1 MARLTLA
8 RRSRR
13 LVSTLMWRRAAPIL
27 LVLLALP
34 ALVALAACGGSSEAP
49 TAVPTEETDGG
60 ATPTPTAEETVQEE
74 TVQVDQ
80 SYWHAGFKAT
90 LGEARLTE
98 GDFGGLVVEIEAAFE
113 NLGKTGNRPNS
124 TLVLRSGG
132 QDYTDS
138 ALGQDIPFV
147 AVGTTSDGLIT
158 FRVDEAFSFDD
169 AVLVVGMPTNNQ
181 AMVPLTPG
189 AGELVSLEPQEI
201 AASGSAT
208 AGAVTLT
215 LTGAELRA
223 DLPERQSEEEAGKL
237 ALTVFFSATPQAGIQ
252 LGQGVLQS
260 DNVALKLPDGTSVAV
275 RDDGSSGVNELLQG
289 KEGTT
294 ISDLSARFDVSSPAS
309 GQYAFII
316 KGNYGASGAQVEAE
330 VPFTI
335 P

>member
-8 RRSRR
+8 RRSLRV
-13 LVSTLMWRRAAPIL
+13 VSTLTWGRAVPIL
-27 LVLLALP
+27 LALMM
-34 ALVALAACGGSSEAP
+34 LSALAALTACGGSSETP
-49 TAVPTEETDGG
+49 TVVPTEETEGG
-60 ATPTPTAEETVQEE
+60 ATPTPTVEETAQEE

-80 SYWHAGFKAT
+80 SYWHAGFMVT

-98 GDFGGLVVEIEAAFE
+98 GDFGGLAVEIEAMFE

-124 TLVLRSGG
+124 TLVLQSGG

-138 ALGQDIPFV
+138 TLSQDIPFV
-147 AVGTTSDGLIT
+147 SVGETADGLIT

-201 AASGSAT
+201 PASGSAT
-208 AGAVTLT
+208 AGAVTVT

-223 DLPERQSEEEAGKL
+223 DIPETQSELEAGHL
-237 ALTVFFSATPQAGIQ
+237 VLRVFFSATPQAGIQ
-252 LGQGVLQS
+252 LGQGTLVS
-260 DNVALKLPDGTSVAV
+260 DNVALKLPDGSSAAV
-275 RDDGSSGVNELLQG
+275 RDDGVSGVNELLQG

-294 ISDLSARFDVSSPAS
+294 ITDLSARFDVPSPAS
-309 GQYAFII
+309 GEYAFII
-316 KGNYGASGAQVEAE
+316 KGKYGASGAQVEAE
-330 VPFTI
+330 APLTVP
-335 P
+335 